1 MTFGRDACRSA
12 TVGRRDFHDDF
23 CPRFDIPINE
33 VGKNQQPI
41 RIPHVFLVNGGMH
54 LFKCGLLKIPEFRLK
69 RI

>member
-1 MTFGRDACRSA
+1 MMGST
-12 TVGRRDFHDDF
+12 DFHDDF

-54 LFKCGLLKIPEFRLK
+54 LVKCGLLKVPKFRLK